1 MPSCFSR
8 LRDPCG
14 AVGRPAARASQR
26 PSLTVTAVHTAFASL
41 LPSRRKP
48 RDTIHIVSGRV
59 FLLPTPPAIYL
70 AAPDAGEAFQP
81 VMATDEAPTCAVC
94 LEPTS
99 ASTLAVMPCC
109 DREGATVA
117 FCLRCIELVCQ
128 HGPGNVGRC
137 PKCRAYVKISADGSA
152 VEAAERF
159 ATCAMCRQDRQIV
172 DGGVCDACV
181 LGVRH
186 RLRYECQRCG
196 GAQMVGWREG
206 RESAVWFLIL
216 ASSRVGRRDVRLA
229 VVSTRARV
237 NE

>member
-1 MPSCFSR
+1 MFLEVAGSLRCSWETRGPCISAPFPHRDGGAHRLCLPPPLATKTEGHHSHCFWARFSPSN
-8 LRDPCG
+8 
-14 AVGRPAARASQR
+14 
-26 PSLTVTAVHTAFASL
+26 
-41 LPSRRKP
+41 
-48 RDTIHIVSGRV
+48 
-59 FLLPTPPAIYL
+59 PPAIYL